1 MEINKT
7 VRKEN
12 YERGMKYGEKVYCG
26 QDLKAFIGMTIKDV
40 SSNDMDSNVIM
51 WLEDG
56 EKSIGIYF
64 DDLCFDGET
73 IKTVDYSGGD
83 SGILL
88 RPVSEKDLKE
98 FSEMQG
104 YYHNDVFN
112 DDDKKIGI
120 NHVYCNNISL
130 EGTEEFRIKS
140 LYVFSDGRIMTE
152 KDSQGDM
159 VDE

>member
-12 YERGMKYGEKVYCG
+12 YERGMKYGEEVYCG

-40 SSNDMDSNVIM
+40 SSNDIDSNVIM
-51 WLEDG
+51 WLENG

-73 IKTVDYSGGD
+73 IKTVDYSGG
-83 SGILL
+83 SPAVLL
-88 RPVSEKDLKE
+88 RVASESDLKE
-98 FSEMQG
+98 LSEMQG
-104 YYHNDVFN
+104 YYDNDVYG
-112 DDDKKIGI
+112 DDDKKIGV
-120 NHVYCNNISL
+120 NHMYCNDISL
-130 EGTEEFRIKS
+130 EGTEKFRTKS

-152 KDSQGDM
+152 KE
-159 VDE
+159 V